1 MSTMG
6 CSVTLFINNS
16 AINSLY
22 RRRSPF
28 TIGVLIVFTSM
39 NFPPQLQQKI
49 EKWVSS
55 QGISTEQFVLQAIAE
70 KIDTL
75 SQQVTEEDTQQN
87 SEITNVL
94 PLNQSNIYRKEGILV
109 VEAELPQN
117 FDVNAFIDELKEERI
132 QDQIA

>member
-1 MSTMG
+1 M
-6 CSVTLFINNS
+6 TLFINNS